1 MVTKA
6 YFSVRV
12 YKNTLSKEYREAIAH
27 AILVFNRAKQFAFST
42 SIKEKRSGKSKR
54 SKSIHLTVKDL
65 FSLDDYYANSAVQEA
80 NAIQKSLIE
89 LNKLYKKN
97 KEEQIKSV
105 KSKMPI
111 ACVFFRRNP
120 LLQAN
125 RKVGK
130 EG

>member
-6 YFSVRV
+6 YFSERV

-27 AILVFNRAKQFAFST
+27 ALLVFNRAKQFAFST
-42 SIKEKRSGKSKR
+42 SIKEKRSGKSR
-54 SKSIHLTVKDL
+54 RTKSMHLTVKDL

-105 KSKMPI
+105 KSKI
-111 ACVFFRRNP
+111 KNT
-120 LLQAN
+120 
-125 RKVGK
+125 KVSINNIDK
-130 EG
+130 D